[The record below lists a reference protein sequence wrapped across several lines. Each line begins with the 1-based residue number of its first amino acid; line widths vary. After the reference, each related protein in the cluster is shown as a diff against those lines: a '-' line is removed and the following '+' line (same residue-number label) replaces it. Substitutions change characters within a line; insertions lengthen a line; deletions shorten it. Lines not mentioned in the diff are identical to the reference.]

1 MQYYD
6 YTPSILPGKTHIV
19 SLCHKKQNLQVKGA
33 ILVRVYR
40 SLLLLLKIMASVVKN
55 VRK

>member
-19 SLCHKKQNLQVKGA
+19 SLCLKKQNLQVKGV

-40 SLLLLLKIMASVVKN
+40 SLLLLLVIIASVVEN
-55 VRK
+55 VGK

>member
-1 MQYYD
+1 MTIRQ
-6 YTPSILPGKTHIV
+6 SILPGKTHIV